1 MLELE
6 EKAAASA
13 SAAQFE
19 RERSLRLEDD
29 LGRMRAHLGQVKK
42 EAALHRQTTERS
54 MKESSLCLDS
64 CRKGIRAMTQRIF
77 GKRLAVSDFATV
89 FLATVLTSLRFPS
102 GMNSTKLQFNVGQQM
117 NELLDFCHGLQ
128 EGARAIVRALHPKD
142 QCPKQP
148 EQLVGELSKAP
159 AHL

>member
-19 RERSLRLEDD
+19 RERSLRLEND
-29 LGRMRAHLGQVKK
+29 LGRMRAHLEQVKK
-42 EAALHRQTTERS
+42 EAALHRQTAEKS

-77 GKRLAVSDFATV
+77 GKRLAFSDFATV
-89 FLATVLTSLRFPS
+89 FLATVLTSLRFLS
-102 GMNSTKLQFNVGQQM
+102 GMTPPSSNLM
-117 NELLDFCHGLQ
+117 LDN
-128 EGARAIVRALHPKD
+128 R
-142 QCPKQP
+142 
-148 EQLVGELSKAP
+148 
-159 AHL
+159 